1 VSNDSKAS
9 KSANKTAAGK
19 PPTGKGGAVRRSSA
33 RLAAVQALYQMDM
46 TGISANAVVAQFL
59 DVERREGWHEE
70 KLVDFDKGLFGALV
84 AGVTAKR
91 EGLDE
96 IVGASLSNDWT
107 VGRLELILRRILE
120 AGAYELTER
129 TDIPPRVVIT
139 EYVDVAHAFYAGQE
153 PGMVNGVLDK
163 IARHFR
169 EGEMAGAAASRS

>member
-1 VSNDSKAS
+1 MSSES
-9 KSANKTAAGK
+9 KSSKPTAA
-19 PPTGKGGAVRRSSA
+19 KGGAVRRSSA

-46 TGISANAVVAQFL
+46 TGIAANAVVAQFL
-59 DVERREGWHEE
+59 DPKQREGWLEE

-84 AGVTAKR
+84 TGVSAKR
-91 EGLDE
+91 EALDE

-107 VGRLELILRRILE
+107 VGRLELVLRRILE
-120 AGAYELTER
+120 AGAFELTER

-169 EGEMAGAAASRS
+169 EGEMAGSAAARS

>member
-1 VSNDSKAS
+1 MSTESKQS
-9 KSANKTAAGK
+9 KPKT
-19 PPTGKGGAVRRSSA
+19 GGAVRRSSA

-59 DVERREGWHEE
+59 DPAHGEDWHEE

-84 AGVTAKR
+84 VGTSAKR
-91 EGLDE
+91 DALDE
-96 IVGASLSNDWT
+96 IVGKSLSNDWT
-107 VGRLELILRRILE
+107 VGRLELVLRRILE
-120 AGAYELTER
+120 AGAFELTER

-153 PGMVNGVLDK
+153 PGLVNGVLDK

-169 EGEMAGAAASRS
+169 DGEMAGSAAARS